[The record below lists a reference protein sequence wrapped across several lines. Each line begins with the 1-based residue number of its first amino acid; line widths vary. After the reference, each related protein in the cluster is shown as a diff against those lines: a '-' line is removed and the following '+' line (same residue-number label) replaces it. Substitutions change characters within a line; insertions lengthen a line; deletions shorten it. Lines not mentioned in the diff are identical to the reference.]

1 MRSRGS
7 CVAPRPPSGCRWE
20 GGGRAPVVEDLRLG
34 APELTRTLTQ
44 DLAVAVAKSDRF
56 PAEME
61 EIAATQE
68 AAGQDGELYR
78 AIAEVFRAAHDAA
91 PEPAP

>member
-1 MRSRGS
+1 MAGGAAVVTTVAGRSER
-7 CVAPRPPSGCRWE
+7 
-20 GGGRAPVVEDLRLG
+20 
-34 APELTRTLTQ
+34 
-44 DLAVAVAKSDRF
+44 VAVAKRDRF

-68 AAGQDGELYR
+68 AAGHGGELYR
-78 AIAEVFRAAHDAA
+78 AIAEIFRAAHDAA